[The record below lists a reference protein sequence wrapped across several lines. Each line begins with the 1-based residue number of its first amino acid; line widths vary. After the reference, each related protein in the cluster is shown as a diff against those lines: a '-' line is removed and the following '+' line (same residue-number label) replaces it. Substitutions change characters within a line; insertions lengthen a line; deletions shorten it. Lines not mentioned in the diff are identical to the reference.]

1 MSQRAATALVF
12 ILAALLAVVIIV
24 GLVERSLGLTGVV
37 EALSTLLTGVV
48 GGMYL
53 RGKTPPPPSGDDE

>member
-1 MSQRAATALVF
+1 LSQRAATALVF
-12 ILAALLAVVIIV
+12 LLAGLLAVVIIV

-53 RGKTPPPPSGDDE
+53 RGKTPPGGGDK